1 MIETISM
8 ILLYILVGS
17 SLFAVYDAFI
27 VDEEI
32 EELAKKRS
40 FIQNIYNKV
49 LGMSLKDIRGWL
61 DRTSQFEGIIKL
73 NNETDMVSLHFEH
86 YNFSFEHNSDSS
98 CIVLNN
104 IKLYTGE
111 DFSNLNNKYTI
122 EYVYEILNY
131 HHFDKLIDE
140 TEIRARNGL
149 FLGINDLTRWMKVG

>member
-1 MIETISM
+1 MIEIVSM

-17 SLFAVYDAFI
+17 SMFMCYDAFI

-32 EELAKKRS
+32 EEIAKKRS

-61 DRTSQFEGIIKL
+61 DKTSQYDGIIKL
-73 NNETDMVSLHFEH
+73 NNETDMVKISFEH
-86 YNFSFEHNSDSS
+86 YNFSFEHNSKSA
-98 CIVLNN
+98 CIVLDN

-122 EYVYEILNY
+122 EHVYEILKY

-140 TEIRARNGL
+140 EELRVQNGL
-149 FLGINDLTRWMKVG
+149 FLGINNHIRWMED